1 MLFNSRPSDRSVP
14 EGDFDLLDN
23 WRFSQ
28 TSFEIVRCEWEIDF
42 GFEEVLLDTPKRY
55 DTLKSVDD
63 DIGNDIEG
71 ESESKDF
78 DQMLV
83 SVSILNPRRR

>member
-1 MLFNSRPSDRSVP
+1 MLFNSRPSDRGVLES
-14 EGDFDLLDN
+14 DLDLLDD
-23 WRFSQ
+23 RGFSQ
-28 TSFEIVRCEWEIDF
+28 TSFEIVRCEREVDF
-42 GFEEVLLDTPKRY
+42 GFEEVLLDTSKRY

-83 SVSILNPRRR
+83 SVSILNPRHR